1 MSEEPQAKRKRPTRR
16 SDPRTLKRFVQEFT
30 WLLSSYEDLDFK
42 ALSSLIE
49 RVDDRRLP
57 SFVPEPEQASP
68 AASLVGSLP
77 DLFTDEAL
85 FPSNEDIADFAA
97 HALGVVIPRWSKK
110 SKYEI
115 IGHVVCHTSV
125 AGEQRLAQVVEAMER
140 ITANREKARE
150 MISKNK
156 ERGMTWNELIQ
167 QLNEQ

>member
-1 MSEEPQAKRKRPTRR
+1 MSEEPQTKRKRPTRR

-30 WLLSSYEDLDFK
+30 WLLSTYDDLDFK
-42 ALSSLIE
+42 ALSDLIE
-49 RVDDRRLP
+49 RVDDRRVP
-57 SFVPEPEQASP
+57 SFVPEPGQASP

-85 FPSNEDIADFAA
+85 FPSNEDIADFAN

-140 ITANREKARE
+140 ITANRERARE